1 MMFKKRNN
9 NAGMY
14 PHQFQP
20 SEFSAATG
28 AEMKAVRPE
37 VFMLL
42 LPVLPWLSRPPLETA
57 P

>member
-1 MMFKKRNN
+1 
-9 NAGMY
+9 MY
-14 PHQFQP
+14 GHQFQP

-42 LPVLPWLSRPPLETA
+42 LPVLPWLSRPPPEPFPPETA